1 MKKEL
6 LKNRLNIIG
15 LGLIIFVV
23 IRYFIPGIGR
33 LLGLE
38 KNLMGWVILCALTL
52 IFSCIVPT
60 AVIEKMCDVHPK
72 MNLRRPDLRDL
83 VIRGR
88 GLLVIE
94 GAVLVNRLVLKLL
107 SGVGVAFPPQR
118 ALRTYGVAELFIYF
132 IYMTVLPAFFEELL
146 VRGIILNILKEHGER
161 FAIVASAFIFMMMHN
176 SFQSFI
182 PIFVS
187 GLVLGSIYRYTG
199 SITTSMLL
207 HFLNNTYSFLI
218 LYMNTNAGVSA
229 IGFAAFM
236 LILLV
241 VLGSLCIW
249 LLYKSENDVM
259 LPLKNKDRQERD
271 SIFSAPIFTMA
282 FLCMAMTVAS
292 QLYRDLLVR

>member
-1 MKKEL
+1 MKKEF
-6 LKNRLNIIG
+6 LKDRLNIIG

-23 IRYFIPGIGR
+23 IRYFVPGIGR
-33 LLGLE
+33 LMGLE
-38 KNLMGWVILCALTL
+38 KNLMAWVILCALTL
-52 IFSCIVPT
+52 VFSCMIPT

-72 MNLRRPDLRDL
+72 INLRKPDLKDR

-94 GAVLVNRLVLKLL
+94 GAVLINRIVLKLL

-118 ALRTYGVAELFIYF
+118 ALRIYGVVELFIYF
-132 IYMTVLPAFFEELL
+132 IYMTVLPAFFEEIL
-146 VRGIILNILKEHGER
+146 VRGIILNILREHGER
-161 FAIVASAFIFMMMHN
+161 FAIIVSAFIFMMMHN
-176 SFQSFI
+176 SIQSFI

-187 GLVLGSIYRYTG
+187 GVILGCIYRYTG

-207 HFLNNTYSFLI
+207 HFINNTYSFLI

-249 LLYKSENDVM
+249 LLYKSENDIM
-259 LPLKNKDRQERD
+259 SPLRNKERQERD

-282 FLCMAMTVAS
+282 FLCMALTVAS
-292 QLYRDLLVR
+292 QLYRDIIVR

>member
-1 MKKEL
+1 MKKEF
-6 LKNRLNIIG
+6 LKDRLNIIG

-23 IRYFIPGIGR
+23 IRYFVPGIGR
-33 LLGLE
+33 LMGLE
-38 KNLMGWVILCALTL
+38 KNLMAWVILCAITL
-52 IFSCIVPT
+52 VFSCMVPT

-72 MNLRRPDLRDL
+72 INLRKPDLKDR

-94 GAVLVNRLVLKLL
+94 GAVLINRIVLKLL

-118 ALRTYGVAELFIYF
+118 ALRTYGVVELFIYF
-132 IYMTVLPAFFEELL
+132 IYMTVLPAFFEEIL
-146 VRGIILNILKEHGER
+146 VRGIILNILREHGER
-161 FAIVASAFIFMMMHN
+161 FAIIVSAFIFMMMHN
-176 SFQSFI
+176 SIQSFI

-187 GLVLGSIYRYTG
+187 GVILGCIYRYTG

-207 HFLNNTYSFLI
+207 HFINNTYSFLI

-249 LLYKSENDVM
+249 LLYKSENDIM
-259 LPLKNKDRQERD
+259 SPLKNRERQERD
-271 SIFSAPIFTMA
+271 NIFSAPIFTMA
-282 FLCMAMTVAS
+282 FLCMALTVAS
-292 QLYRDLLVR
+292 QLYRDIIVR